1 MRWRTGELAND
12 SSILRI
18 STVRGQGA
26 RPFYCRVRTDAEP
39 AAITPEEWNTG
50 DVEALRAT
58 LQQVV
63 QALAQLQAA
72 RSSVSLAL
80 AQATGRV
87 AKAQPVQ
94 ASVSMD
100 TLAEN
105 FTEKAS
111 KPGYESLL
119 AISSALVGISRERVV
134 ALLGL
139 R

>member
-1 MRWRTGELAND
+1 
-12 SSILRI
+12 
-18 STVRGQGA
+18 
-26 RPFYCRVRTDAEP
+26 
-39 AAITPEEWNTG
+39 
-50 DVEALRAT
+50 
-58 LQQVV
+58 
-63 QALAQLQAA
+63 
-72 RSSVSLAL
+72 
-80 AQATGRV
+80 V

-105 FTEKAS
+105 FTQKAS
-111 KPGYESLL
+111 EPGYESLL